1 MGVYFHLIIEPAA
14 SGRFEHRL
22 AAGAY
27 ILGRSEEADLAIRS
41 PEVSRS
47 HARLI
52 LEDPLCRIEDLGSTS
67 GTTLDGRMVDGEQ
80 TLSPPFTLKLGT
92 VQLSVALAD
101 SSEATSSPAAGHY
114 TPGREIAK
122 GGMGSVLEANDQI
135 LGRAVA
141 MKVIRPDIAE
151 SESLRLR
158 FIREAGVLARL
169 EHPNIVPIHEM
180 AKDAEGNLFYTM
192 KKVEGRDLE
201 QILKA
206 IRDGDAQTIAD
217 YPLDRLLTIYRKVC
231 DAMAF
236 AHARGVIHRDLKP
249 ANIMVGSFGEVLVMD
264 WGLAKIL
271 KDEAQN
277 AAEIAQA
284 RSRAP
289 ATQLPDGFE
298 EIADSALHGAA
309 RNLTLEGSVMGSPQ
323 YMPPEQAEGKVSEL
337 DERSDIFSLGG
348 ILYAVLTLRPPV
360 AGRTVNEILDNV
372 KTGNITPP
380 TSFNAGGTTAK
391 GKAMPQGEVAD
402 PSQAV
407 QLPHCP
413 GGRIPGSLSAV
424 AMKALAMAAGDRH
437 ASVPEL
443 IADIEAFQ
451 RGFATSAE
459 EVGAVG
465 QLALFIKRHKGI
477 SIAAGI
483 GLLLIVSLSA
493 GFMINVNAE
502 KQAALASDKAA
513 RAEADNAR
521 KAEELAQTES
531 ARALAALAKAQMGL
545 AEQEYQRGNVYE
557 ADRLLESIQPDYRDS
572 NWQFLR
578 NNLFQKQIRYT
589 GLQNIN
595 FKGDVG
601 LFKGRYF
608 AGRISKLEIVDL
620 DGAKTAWRMPEEI
633 THFDIDPLG
642 EQVACLTK
650 EQEIIIRDLQT
661 RYCQIL
667 WMRAGERRAHPDGLV
682 SLRDLLLS

>member
-1 MGVYFHLIIEPAA
+1 M
-14 SGRFEHRL
+14 
-22 AAGAY
+22 
-27 ILGRSEEADLAIRS
+27 
-41 PEVSRS
+41 
-47 HARLI
+47 
-52 LEDPLCRIEDLGSTS
+52 
-67 GTTLDGRMVDGEQ
+67 
-80 TLSPPFTLKLGT
+80 
-92 VQLSVALAD
+92 
-101 SSEATSSPAAGHY
+101 
-114 TPGREIAK
+114 
-122 GGMGSVLEANDQI
+122 
-135 LGRAVA
+135 
-141 MKVIRPDIAE
+141 
-151 SESLRLR
+151 
-158 FIREAGVLARL
+158 
-169 EHPNIVPIHEM
+169 
-180 AKDAEGNLFYTM
+180 
-192 KKVEGRDLE
+192 
-201 QILKA
+201 
-206 IRDGDAQTIAD
+206 
-217 YPLDRLLTIYRKVC
+217 
-231 DAMAF
+231 
-236 AHARGVIHRDLKP
+236 
-249 ANIMVGSFGEVLVMD
+249 
-264 WGLAKIL
+264 
-271 KDEAQN
+271 
-277 AAEIAQA
+277 
-284 RSRAP
+284 
-289 ATQLPDGFE
+289 
-298 EIADSALHGAA
+298 
-309 RNLTLEGSVMGSPQ
+309 
-323 YMPPEQAEGKVSEL
+323 

-608 AGRISKLEIVDL
+608 AGRNSKLEIVDL